1 MNKEETRLKQE
12 SDLRQLAEERLSDSR
27 SGISPGEVESTD
39 ALALVHEL
47 QVHHIELEMQNEELK
62 RARLVAE
69 EALAK
74 YSDLYDFAPIG
85 LFTLDE
91 RGQILESNLAGATL
105 LGVERRNLTKKSFPR
120 FVAPKDRPS
129 FEDFSERAFETSLKQ
144 MCELFLLKKNGP
156 PFYARIEGTATEVSQ
171 GGKRECRIAVIDI
184 TETKLAEK
192 ALRQLKNDLEQR
204 VQEKTADLE
213 RMNLD
218 LLRAKEA
225 AELAVEAKS
234 DFLASMSHEIRTP
247 MNSVIGMTS
256 LLLHDGTLTPEQ
268 MDYVE
273 TIRINGDALMVVI
286 NDILDFSK
294 MESNKVVLEEQPFH
308 LRSAIEEALELVN
321 IKALE
326 KGLNLAYTIDAGIP
340 EHIISDPAR
349 LRQILGNLLSNAIR
363 FTDEG
368 EVKLSVSGNQGNDHE
383 IHFAVQDTGIGI
395 PGDKL
400 DLLFQSFSQVE
411 PLSFRSEGGTGL
423 GLAISKKLV
432 EMMGGRIWV
441 ESCPGVGSTFHFTI
455 LAVALPEERTG
466 GLNGVQPELVGRH
479 VIIVDNNKTNRSI
492 LRSYAY
498 SWGMVPLVASTG
510 HDALDW
516 IRRGGAF
523 DVAILDMDMPDM
535 DGLALAEE
543 ISKHHK
549 SLPLVMLTSIG
560 RRIPSNHAFRLTAP
574 IKPSQLHK
582 MLMEIISGGKAQ
594 ESTRPGNVD
603 KNAEANPLRILLA
616 EDNVSSQKV
625 ILQMLKRL
633 GYSADVVANGIEVC
647 QALERQRYDIVL
659 MDVRMPEMDGHE
671 ATRIIRQ
678 RWPVGGPKVIAITAY
693 ALEGDQD
700 KCLGAGMDA
709 YITKP
714 VKMSDLAEVLNRY
727 QPSHS

>member
-368 EVKLSVSGNQGNDHE
+368 EIKLSVSGNQGNDHE

-574 IKPSQLHK
+574 IKQSELHK
-582 MLMEIISGGKAQ
+582 MLIYIISGGKVQ